1 MKLNNVFLQRNNKEG
16 KKMRKRNHL
25 WALAAVL
32 ALTVLMSMP
41 VMAATKVCKI
51 GKKSYS
57 SLSKAVEAVK
67 NGQTIKVTKAI
78 KTTQHVEC
86 DGGKKFTIDFG
97 KKKYTF
103 SSKVADQGSG
113 YAFGIAPG
121 TTVTIKNLNLSS
133 GSAFIVGGTLNI
145 LSGKMTSGYIQVR
158 NDGAAPGELN
168 IKGGTF
174 NIKKKA
180 DEGPWI
186 ENFGIVNISKGTFK
200 GAADLRNQ
208 NRTDISGGSFT
219 YSGGH
224 SILSNSE
231 GTMSITGGTFKSVN
245 DVLVENFNTG
255 TLVIKG
261 GTFTGTNN
269 NLLNGNGEKATVSIL
284 GGSFTK
290 KNNNGPALEF
300 HSLTKIGGGTFK
312 GGLCFYDQARI
323 VDGKGTHRIIAE
335 KGSYVRIHKFTV
347 DQGKNPPAG
356 PPFSNATL
364 LAVNGGKI
372 SVRGGSFISKNGTGY
387 DVANGGKILFG
398 IKKWEKLFQV
408 KQLTT
413 TE

>member
-16 KKMRKRNHL
+16 KKMRKRHHL
-25 WALAAVL
+25 PALAAVL
-32 ALTVLMSMP
+32 ALTVLMCMP

-51 GKKSYS
+51 GKKSYT

-78 KTTQHVEC
+78 KTSEHVEC
-86 DGGKKFTIDFG
+86 QNGKKFTIDFG

-103 SSKVADQGSG
+103 SSKVADQGGG

-121 TTVTIKNLNLSS
+121 TTVTMKNLNLSS

-145 LSGKMTSGYIQVR
+145 LSGSMSSGYIQVR
-158 NDGAAPGELN
+158 NDGAGPGALN

-174 NIKKKA
+174 NIKKEA

-186 ENFGIVNISKGTFK
+186 ENFGILKISKGTFK

-208 NRTDISGGSFT
+208 NKTTITGGSFS

-231 GTMSITGGTFKSVN
+231 GTMTITGGTFKSVN
-245 DVLVENFNTG
+245 DVLVENFNSG
-255 TLVIKG
+255 KLIIKG

-269 NLLNGNGEKATVSIL
+269 TLLNSNGEKASVTIS
-284 GGSFTK
+284 GGSFAK
-290 KNNNGPALEF
+290 KANNGPAMQF
-300 HSLTKIGGGTFK
+300 HTQTKISGGTFK
-312 GGLCFYDQARI
+312 GGLSFHNKATITGGKSTNRI
-323 VDGKGTHRIIAE
+323 TAQQGSDVII
-335 KGSYVRIHKFTV
+335 KKFTV
-347 DQGKNPPAG
+347 SQGKNPPAG
-356 PPFSNATL
+356 PPFSNAAL
-364 LAVNGGKI
+364 IAMDGGKI
-372 SVRGGSFISKNGTGY
+372 TVKGGSYISKNGTGY
-387 DVANGGKILFG
+387 DVTNGGTITFG
-398 IKKWEKLFQV
+398 IKNWKKLFQV